1 MALLTSSDSFD
12 KNMLTLTVK
21 IIIFP
26 DVMNIHDFQTKISKT
41 TVKLLLEI
49 TKWTKGTPEYV
60 S

>member
-26 DVMNIHDFQTKISKT
+26 DVMNIQEFQTKISKE
-41 TVKLLLEI
+41 LQ
-49 TKWTKGTPEYV
+49 
-60 S
+60 